1 MKYILYLP
9 ICNKTKQSFKYLVK
23 IAEDRDPAYFLA
35 GKREQVKIN

>member
-1 MKYILYLP
+1 MRTKYILYLP
-9 ICNKTKQSFKYLVK
+9 ICNKTKQSFK